1 MDSYAYIVAGAG
13 SAGAVVASRLSE
25 DASVRVLLIEAGGSH
40 RHLNVQMPAVFPK
53 QFKTAA
59 FGDECLSVPGSDERL
74 GRIRNRWPAAA
85 ARPASASTAGRKA
98 LSPNVWT
105 PKRELF
111 SHPHTLRKGPSASAG
126 GAAIG
131 SPKLASAPQ

>member
-59 FGDECLSVPGSDERL
+59 FGPPVERRL
-74 GRIRNRWPAAA
+74 DSQGR
-85 ARPASASTAGRKA
+85 SGQG
-98 LSPNVWT
+98 
-105 PKRELF
+105 RELGADG
-111 SHPHTLRKGPSASAG
+111 LRKFFYLKS
-126 GAAIG
+126 I
-131 SPKLASAPQ
+131 QR

>member
-111 SHPHTLRKGPSASAG
+111 WHPYTLRKGPSASAG